1 MGEYWNPHIAYSRPK
16 PPLWLPLG
24 FWDLSLWTAIVAIIL
39 LVTSELLSPYYGRT
53 GILINRKRLRAVA
66 LVVALIF
73 LGTVAYRIYEI
84 VTRT

>member
-1 MGEYWNPHIAYSRPK
+1 M
-16 PPLWLPLG
+16 WLPLG

-66 LVVALIF
+66 LIVALIF

>member
-1 MGEYWNPHIAYSRPK
+1 M
-16 PPLWLPLG
+16 WLPLG
-24 FWDLSLWTAIVAIIL
+24 FWDLSLWTAVVAIIL

>member
-1 MGEYWNPHIAYSRPK
+1 
-16 PPLWLPLG
+16 LWPLG

-66 LVVALIF
+66 LIVALIF
-73 LGTVAYRIYEI
+73 LSTVAFRIYEI
-84 VTRT
+84 VAK